1 MNPPSCKFSCGWGII
16 YFMLIFHF
24 ACDIFSRN
32 ALLAYSCH
40 FRRAADY
47 DLDETLLYSAK
58 QIPDETT
65 AAIKQLMERGVE
77 VVVGTGRGLAEL
89 ADYRDAFQGM
99 HYGLLGKRRS
109 SDRCPLFS

>member
-1 MNPPSCKFSCGWGII
+1 MSKENN
-16 YFMLIFHF
+16 Y
-24 ACDIFSRN
+24 R
-32 ALLAYSCH
+32 LLS
-40 FRRAADY
+40 
-47 DLDETLLYSAK
+47 LDMDGTLLNSAK
-58 QIPDETT
+58 QIPAETT
-65 AAIKQLMERGVE
+65 TAIKQLMQQDIE